1 MSETTPRLKALI
13 CEDEGMTVILLQ
25 RALQAAGYEVVGKA
39 VEGAQA
45 VELARSTQPDFILM
59 DINMPGM
66 NGIESTRLITAER
79 SVPIIML
86 TAYSE
91 DKRVDEAIDAG
102 ACAYLVKPITSTQLI
117 PSLRTALARFEAL
130 NDIRKENQDL
140 KDQLETRK
148 LVERAKGILQQRT
161 GLTEADAF
169 KRIQK
174 VSRDK
179 CQPMRQTAHEIIE
192 ADSLF
197 S

>member
-13 CEDEGMTVILLQ
+13 CEDEGMTVILLH
-25 RALQAAGYEVVGKA
+25 RALQAAGYDVIGKA
-39 VEGAQA
+39 VEGAQG
-45 VELARSTQPDFILM
+45 VELARTTKPDFILM

-66 NGIESTRLITAER
+66 NGIEATRLIIAER
-79 SVPIIML
+79 AVPIIIL

-91 DKRVDEAIDAG
+91 DKRVEEAIEAG

-117 PSLRTALARFEAL
+117 PALKTALARFEAL
-130 NDIRKENQDL
+130 NDIQNENSDL
-140 KDQLETRK
+140 KEQLETRK

-161 GLTEADAF
+161 GLSEADAF

-174 VSRDK
+174 TSRDK
-179 CQPMRQTAHEIIE
+179 CQPMKQTAQDIIS
-192 ADSLF
+192 ADSLL